1 MATRPRTEDIF
12 RGTSTGTTPPGSTT
26 DTPSPGTPASG
37 TPQPAVPGKSAGQL
51 IKEVTEDISTLVRK
65 EIELAKQEV
74 GTSVAAKAKGAAIL
88 AIVGV
93 LGFFAL
99 IFFLL
104 AIRDGLDEFMWTW
117 AADLATGFIL
127 LVIGGIAALIAKKK
141 LATPISADLTKQNV
155 KEDVDLMKSL
165 GKR

>member
-12 RGTSTGTTPPGSTT
+12 RGTSTGATAPASA
-26 DTPSPGTPASG
+26 PGTPD
-37 TPQPAVPGKSAGQL
+37 PVVPGKSAGQL
-51 IKEVTEDISTLVRK
+51 IKDVTEDISTLVRK

-74 GTSVAAKAKGAAIL
+74 GTSVAAKAKGAAIF

-93 LGFFAL
+93 LAFFAL

-104 AIRDGLDEFMWTW
+104 AIRDGFDEFMWTW
-117 AADLATGFIL
+117 VADIATGVL
-127 LVIGGIAALIAKKK
+127 LLLIGGVAALIAKKK

-155 KEDVDLMKSL
+155 KEDVDLMKTL

>member
-12 RGTSTGTTPPGSTT
+12 RGTSTGTTAPPSA
-26 DTPSPGTPASG
+26 PGT
-37 TPQPAVPGKSAGQL
+37 TPDPVAPGKSAGQL

-74 GTSVAAKAKGAAIL
+74 GSSVAAKAKGAAIF

-93 LGFFAL
+93 LAFFAL

-104 AIRDGLDEFMWTW
+104 AIRDGFDEFMWTW
-117 AADLATGFIL
+117 VADIATGL
-127 LVIGGIAALIAKKK
+127 LLLIIGGVAGLIAKKK

>member
-1 MATRPRTEDIF
+1 MATRPKTEDLF
-12 RGTSTGTTPPGSTT
+12 RGTSTGGTG
-26 DTPSPGTPASG
+26 PSDPE
-37 TPQPAVPGKSAGQL
+37 KSAGQL

-74 GTSVAAKAKGAAIL
+74 GASVAAKVKGAAIL

-93 LGFFAL
+93 LAFFAL

-117 AADLATGFIL
+117 AADLATGGIL
-127 LVIGGIAALIAKKK
+127 FLIGILAALFAKKK
-141 LATPISADLTKQNV
+141 LATPISTELTKQNV

>member
-1 MATRPRTEDIF
+1 MATRPRTEDLF
-12 RGTSTGTTPPGSTT
+12 RGTTPGSTAGEV
-26 DTPSPGTPASG
+26 PPAAA
-37 TPQPAVPGKSAGQL
+37 PAGPPEKSAGQL

-74 GTSVAAKAKGAAIL
+74 GSSVAAKAKGAAIL
-88 AIVGV
+88 AIVAV

-104 AIRDGLDEFMWTW
+104 AIRDGFDEFLWTW
-117 AADLATGFIL
+117 VADLATGFVL
-127 LVIGGIAALIAKKK
+127 LLIGGLAALFAKKK
-141 LATPISADLTKQNV
+141 LATPISTELTKANV
-155 KEDVDLMKSL
+155 KEDVDMMKSL

>member
-1 MATRPRTEDIF
+1 MATRPRTEDLF
-12 RGTSTGTTPPGSTT
+12 RGTNTGGTGTDGS
-26 DTPSPGTPASG
+26 PSTAPAG
-37 TPQPAVPGKSAGQL
+37 GPEKSAGQL

-74 GTSVAAKAKGAAIL
+74 GSSVAAKAKGAAIL
-88 AIVGV
+88 AVVAV

-104 AIRDGLDEFMWTW
+104 AIRDGFDEFMWTW
-117 AADLATGFIL
+117 LADLATGFVL
-127 LVIGGIAALIAKKK
+127 LLIGGLAAMIAKKK
-141 LATPISADLTKQNV
+141 LSTPISAEITKQNV
-155 KEDVDLMKSL
+155 KEDVDMMKSL

>member
-1 MATRPRTEDIF
+1 MATRPRTEDLF
-12 RGTSTGTTPPGSTT
+12 RGTPTGTEGSVPTPPAGG
-26 DTPSPGTPASG
+26 PE
-37 TPQPAVPGKSAGQL
+37 KSAGQL

-74 GTSVAAKAKGAAIL
+74 GSSIAAKAKGAAVL

-93 LGFFAL
+93 LAFFAL

-127 LVIGGIAALIAKKK
+127 LLIGGLAALFAKKK
-141 LATPISADLTKQNV
+141 LATPLSTELTKQNV

>member
-1 MATRPRTEDIF
+1 MATRPRTEDLF
-12 RGTSTGTTPPGSTT
+12 RGTSTGSTGEVPPVTAPNAAPEKT
-26 DTPSPGTPASG
+26 
-37 TPQPAVPGKSAGQL
+37 AGQL

-74 GTSVAAKAKGAAIL
+74 GSSVAAKAKGAAIL
-88 AIVGV
+88 AIVAV

-104 AIRDGLDEFMWTW
+104 AIRDGFDEFLWTW
-117 AADLATGFIL
+117 VADLATGFVL
-127 LVIGGIAALIAKKK
+127 LLIGGLAAMIAKKK
-141 LATPISADLTKQNV
+141 LATPISTEITKQNV
-155 KEDVDLMKSL
+155 KEDVDMMKSL